1 MVVQAEQER
10 ENEGG
15 RAVQQRSHKQ
25 RRSPSP
31 RAHGRGSRPSDL
43 PALSASLTLATIP
56 LVSQQATDFMSL
68 CFFVHW
74 CVEATYLLAIKTLW
88 NMWYIVAYAERLFIG
103 SGDCHARFTH
113 AVAKAFFQNLSKIKK
128 DCSTVAR
135 SCASVRLGDS
145 EMQFPN
151 SN

>member
-68 CFFVHW
+68 CFFCSLMCGGYIFTCYKDTVKYVVH
-74 CVEATYLLAIKTLW
+74 
-88 NMWYIVAYAERLFIG
+88 
-103 SGDCHARFTH
+103 SGIC
-113 AVAKAFFQNLSKIKK
+113 
-128 DCSTVAR
+128 
-135 SCASVRLGDS
+135 
-145 EMQFPN
+145 
-151 SN
+151 